1 MKSISTFLLFVGDQ
15 CGRAEEAVSFYT
27 SLFDNS
33 EVIDI
38 EYYGEGEEEPQG
50 TVKLARFSLNGVEH
64 LASASSLAHKFTFTP
79 AVSFFIECDSQDEIE
94 RLHKSLVDGGAEL
107 MPLDNYG
114 FSQTFCW
121 VSDRYGVSWQL
132 NLA

>member
-15 CGRAEEAVSFYT
+15 CGKAEEAVNFYI

-38 EYYGEGEEEPQG
+38 EYYGEREEEPKG
-50 TVKLARFSLNGVEH
+50 TVKLARFTLNGVEH
-64 LASASSLAHKFTFTP
+64 LASESSLAHKFTFTP
-79 AVSFFIECDSQDEIE
+79 AVSFFIECESQDEIE
-94 RLHKSLVDGGAEL
+94 RLHKLLVDGGAEL
-107 MPLDNYG
+107 LPLDNYG
-114 FSQTFCW
+114 FSQMFCW